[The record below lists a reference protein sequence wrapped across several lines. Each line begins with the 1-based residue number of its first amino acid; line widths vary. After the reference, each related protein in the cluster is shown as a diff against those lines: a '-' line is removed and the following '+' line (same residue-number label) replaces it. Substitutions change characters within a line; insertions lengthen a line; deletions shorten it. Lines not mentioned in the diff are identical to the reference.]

1 MDNKKQS
8 VASSLF
14 WSYGERFFTQ
24 IVALVVSIIL
34 ARLLS
39 PENYGTISIVM
50 IFITLCEAVISGG
63 FGKAIIQK
71 KDADELDADTMFC
84 CSMAI
89 SAFLYGILFLA
100 APWIARFYQSDVIC
114 PILRVL
120 GLQLLASGAHNIL
133 AAWIQKQ
140 MLFRKFFVASFFGTM
155 LSAVIGI
162 SLACLGA
169 GAWALVAQ
177 SLTNIFVDTIVL
189 LFTSDW
195 RPKLRFSYERAK
207 SLLSYGSKVLLT
219 TIVFTI
225 ENNLRSLII
234 GKQFGSADL
243 AYYDQGKKF
252 PNLLVSDIYSS
263 LSNVIFPVL
272 SLHQDDF
279 QQLKQ
284 LFRQTIRIGIYLLSP
299 LLIGLIAVAESFIG
313 AILSD
318 KWLPCVPYL
327 QILTLVFLPR
337 PFSTTCQQSI
347 LSVGRSDIYLK
358 IISATTVVSILTLVY
373 AVFSLESVLWVALG
387 RLFAECVSL
396 CLFSGYS
403 KKLFGYELK
412 EQLSDTLPGCL
423 LAALMGLLTHCIPL
437 LFNSYWF
444 TLIVQI
450 LFGATFY
457 ILASWLL
464 QVDSFVYLIRMLCE
478 KIPDSTAKN
487 ILRKMIR
494 VKSA

>member
-1 MDNKKQS
+1 MKNSKNN
-8 VASSLF
+8 VASGLF

-50 IFITLCEAVISGG
+50 IFIALCEAVISGG

-89 SAFLYGILFLA
+89 SALLYGILFWA
-100 APWIARFYQSDVIC
+100 APAIARFYQSDVIC

-162 SLACLGA
+162 SLAYLGA
-169 GAWALVAQ
+169 GPWALVAQ

-189 LFTSDW
+189 LFTNNW
-195 RPKLRFSYERAK
+195 RPRLRFSYERAK

-263 LSNVIFPVL
+263 LSSVIFPVL
-272 SLHQDDF
+272 SQHQDDLEH
-279 QQLKQ
+279 LKQ
-284 LFRQTIRIGIYLLSP
+284 LVRQTVRIGIYLLAP
-299 LLIGLIAVAESFIG
+299 MLIGLIAVADSFIC
-313 AILSD
+313 AILSE
-318 KWLPCVPYL
+318 KWMPCVPYL
-327 QILTLVFLPR
+327 RILTLVFLLR
-337 PFSTTCQQSI
+337 PFSTTCQQAI
-347 LSVGRSDIYLK
+347 LSIGRSDVYLK
-358 IISATTVVSILTLVY
+358 IISATTVTSIFTLVY
-373 AVFSLESVLWVALG
+373 AVFSLESMLWVALG
-387 RLFAECVSL
+387 RLIAECVSL
-396 CLFSGYS
+396 CLFSHYS
-403 KKLFGYELK
+403 KRLFAYERND
-412 EQLSDTLPGCL
+412 QLRDILPGCL
-423 LAALMGLLTHCIPL
+423 LAGCMGILTYLLPVLFHNHWLTL
-437 LFNSYWF
+437 L
-444 TLIVQI
+444 VKI

-464 QVDSFVYLIRMLCE
+464 QLESFVYLINMLCE
-478 KIPDSTAKN
+478 KIPGNTAKS

-494 VKSA
+494 TKSA

>member
-1 MDNKKQS
+1 
-8 VASSLF
+8 
-14 WSYGERFFTQ
+14 
-24 IVALVVSIIL
+24 
-34 ARLLS
+34 
-39 PENYGTISIVM
+39 M

-89 SAFLYGILFLA
+89 SAFLYGILFMA

-120 GLQLLASGAHNIL
+120 GLQLLASGTHNIL

-140 MLFRKFFVASFFGTM
+140 MLFRKFFVASFFGTT

-177 SLTNIFVDTIVL
+177 SLTNIFADTIVL

-263 LSNVIFPVL
+263 LSSVIFPVL
-272 SLHQDDF
+272 SQHQDDLAH
-279 QQLKQ
+279 LKQ
-284 LFRQTIRIGIYLLSP
+284 LLRQVVRIGIYLLAP
-299 LLIGLIAVAESFIG
+299 LLIGLIAVADSFIC
-313 AILSD
+313 AILSE
-318 KWLPCVPYL
+318 KWMPCVPYL
-327 QILTLVFLPR
+327 RILTLVFLPR
-337 PFSTTCQQSI
+337 PFSTSCQQAI
-347 LSVGRSDIYLK
+347 LSIGRSDVYLK
-358 IISATTVVSILTLVY
+358 IISATTIVSILTLVY
-373 AVFSLESVLWVALG
+373 AVFSLESMLWVALG

-396 CLFSGYS
+396 CLFSYYS
-403 KKLFGYELK
+403 KKLFAYEWTD
-412 EQLSDTLPGCL
+412 QLRDILPGCL
-423 LAALMGLLTHCIPL
+423 LAGCMGILTYLLPVLFHNHWLTL
-437 LFNSYWF
+437 L
-444 TLIVQI
+444 VKI
-450 LFGATFY
+450 LFGTAFY
-457 ILASWLL
+457 ILASWFL
-464 QVDSFVYLIRMLCE
+464 QADSFVYLIRNISD
-478 KIPDSTAKN
+478 KFPNNPISR
-487 ILRKMIR
+487 ILRKMIK
-494 VKSA
+494 VKAS